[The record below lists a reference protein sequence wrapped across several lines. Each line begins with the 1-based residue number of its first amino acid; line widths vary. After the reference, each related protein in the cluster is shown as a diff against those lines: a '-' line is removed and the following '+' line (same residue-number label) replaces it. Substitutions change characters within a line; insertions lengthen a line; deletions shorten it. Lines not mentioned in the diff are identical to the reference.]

1 MYQTV
6 YRLVVDEFSVPIFS
20 AKLPVRWMAPES
32 LEKGYFT
39 YKTDIWSYGILLY
52 ELITFGSI
60 PYQMLSDAEVFDTVR
75 SGGIQ
80 PLPEEC
86 TDEL

>member
-1 MYQTV
+1 MLST
-6 YRLVVDEFSVPIFS
+6 LVG
-20 AKLPVRWMAPES
+20 KLPVRWMAPES
-32 LEKGYFT
+32 LDQGLFT

-60 PYQMLSDAEVFDTVR
+60 PYQTLADAEVFECVK
-75 SGGIQ
+75 SGHTLA
-80 PLPEEC
+80 LPEEC